1 MGIQW
6 LESVY
11 GSAKP
16 IVAMCHLDALPGDP
30 SYDRAKGM
38 GYVIDR
44 AYENLRAL
52 QDGGVDAVMFSNE
65 FSLPYLTK
73 TDPITA
79 IAMARIIGELKSEI
93 RIPFGVNVLWDAEA
107 SCALAVATG
116 ASFVREIFTGVYAS
130 DFGLWNTDCGRTV
143 RER

>member
-79 IAMARIIGELKSEI
+79 IAMARIIGELKSELFNLRFRHASGQLDNPMTI
-93 RIPFGVNVLWDAEA
+93 AACKKDIARVNTVL
-107 SCALAVATG
+107 
-116 ASFVREIFTGVYAS
+116 
-130 DFGLWNTDCGRTV
+130 
-143 RER
+143 RERELKAKM